1 MVRLD
6 PNPTPESPSSTRKV
20 NHPSLPPP
28 APGPPNLTAMSLF
41 RSWSRLQQASASFFD
56 ARPGYEHELPL
67 WRPHPAPHM
76 ASPESASPSPPP
88 PVLPPPPVTSIHAST
103 ARLKQNRAL
112 PDNLVLLR
120 RQEKQLH
127 DDLQHLLYQ
136 QDEALRAASPGTDDA
151 DLSGSVTPTVHS
163 LADTRRSPNTQP
175 RSNIGVRVVR
185 KSIRAAMRQLA
196 HVKAE
201 ETRLLDHERS
211 GNDAVVQR
219 LAGWTDQKE
228 DLERHIREIEQ
239 GEEGAKTQ
247 ALKDEAHVLDGEIQ
261 ELEAKLRDMKSR
273 HRRLLSDIAEI
284 ENSVQSKLSSYKAS
298 LSILDGDIQA
308 FLKAPP
314 MRDRHPSE
322 APFFKIPP
330 KRRTLNLA
338 KDHWEEQQAS
348 VDKMRKETETEREA
362 LEQGA
367 VMWSDVVH
375 SINEFEK
382 HIAEATQNHDS
393 SADPTAEAKDLIAHL
408 DETMNHIESQLE
420 LAEERG
426 WRLLVACIG
435 AELSALHEGRR
446 MLEAMLQA
454 AGETSPT
461 IEREKLLGDV
471 EVEFQPSSLANSQTL
486 QNSNSA
492 GVAGSKQVPARQARH
507 DYHHSTDDDEP
518 DPELLI
524 SHQDTDDENLG

>member
-1 MVRLD
+1 
-6 PNPTPESPSSTRKV
+6 
-20 NHPSLPPP
+20 
-28 APGPPNLTAMSLF
+28 MSLF

-56 ARPGYEHELPL
+56 DRAAPEHELPL
-67 WRPHPAPHM
+67 WRPHPAAVPPPQM
-76 ASPESASPSPPP
+76 ASPEPASPEPPP
-88 PVLPPPPVTSIHAST
+88 PVLPPPP
-103 ARLKQNRAL
+103 NRAL

-136 QDEALRAASPGTDDA
+136 QDEALRAASPSTDDA
-151 DLSGSVTPTVHS
+151 DLSGSATPTVRS
-163 LADTRRSPNTQP
+163 LADNRRSPNTQP
-175 RSNIGVRVVR
+175 RSNIGVRAVR
-185 KSIRAAMRQLA
+185 KSIRSAMRQLA
-196 HVKAE
+196 NVKAE

-211 GNDAVVQR
+211 GNDSVIQK
-219 LAGWTDQKE
+219 LASWAAEKE
-228 DLERHIREIEQ
+228 DLERHIHEIEQ
-239 GEEGAKTQ
+239 GEEGAQTDL
-247 ALKDEAHVLDGEIQ
+247 LKKEAHLLQAQIQ
-261 ELEAKLRDMKSR
+261 ELEEQLRAMKAR
-273 HRRLLSDIAEI
+273 HRRLLSDISGI

-298 LSILDGDIQA
+298 LSILDADIQA

-314 MRDRHPSE
+314 VRDRQSSE

-338 KDHWEEQQAS
+338 MDHWEEQQAN
-348 VDKMRKETETEREA
+348 VDKMRKETETERNA

-375 SINEFEK
+375 SITEFEK
-382 HIAEATQNHDS
+382 HIAEATRNHSS
-393 SADPTAEAKDLIAHL
+393 SADPAAEARDLIAHL
-408 DETMNHIESQLE
+408 DETINHIESQIE

-426 WRLLVACIG
+426 WKLLVACIG

-454 AGETSPT
+454 AGQASPT

-486 QNSNSA
+486 QHGDSP
-492 GVAGSKQVPARQARH
+492 GLTGSKPVPSRQAMRRE
-507 DYHHSTDDDEP
+507 YHSTDEDEP